1 MKRYGNLYNKVW
13 DLDNIR
19 EAHKNSRKGKAHYHE
34 VKMVEA
40 NPEFYF
46 KQIQDMLRRKTY
58 QTSEY
63 TMFIKNDK
71 DKEREIYKLP
81 YFPDRIV
88 HHCIMQVVE
97 PIWMKTFIRD
107 TYASMKSRGIHDG
120 VKRIQK
126 ALRESPEDT
135 KYALQIDIK
144 KFYPSID
151 HTILKQIIRKKIKD
165 KDILWIIDEIIDSN
179 SNGVPIG
186 NYLSQFF
193 GNLYLSDIDHWIK
206 EDLGIKHYYRYCD
219 DLVILGDNKEELHAI
234 RKQLKVKVEDVKLK
248 IKYNWKVYPVNIG
261 IDFLGYKFFHTHTL
275 LRTSLTKRFKSKVKM
290 IRKNW
295 HRLDAITNYSTLM
308 SYYGWQKYANA
319 WNLYT
324 QTITFEIRDRMNW
337 ITTTV
342 NNPLKGILQ

>member
-71 DKEREIYKLP
+71 GKEREIYKLP

-107 TYASMKSRGIHDG
+107 TYASMKNRGIHDG

-248 IKYNWKVYPVNIG
+248 IKCNWKVYPVNTG

-275 LRTSLTKRFKSKVKM
+275 LRTSLAKRFKDKAKM

>member
-1 MKRYGNLYNKVW
+1 M
-13 DLDNIR
+13 
-19 EAHKNSRKGKAHYHE
+19 
-34 VKMVEA
+34 
-40 NPEFYF
+40 
-46 KQIQDMLRRKTY
+46 
-58 QTSEY
+58 
-63 TMFIKNDK
+63 
-71 DKEREIYKLP
+71 
-81 YFPDRIV
+81 
-88 HHCIMQVVE
+88 
-97 PIWMKTFIRD
+97 
-107 TYASMKSRGIHDG
+107 
-120 VKRIQK
+120 
-126 ALRESPEDT
+126 
-135 KYALQIDIK
+135 
-144 KFYPSID
+144 
-151 HTILKQIIRKKIKD
+151 
-165 KDILWIIDEIIDSN
+165 IIDSN

>member
-1 MKRYGNLYNKVW
+1 MKRCGNLYHKVC

-34 VKMVEA
+34 VQMVDD

-46 KQIQDMLRRKTY
+46 EQIQDMLRLKTY

-63 TMFIKNDK
+63 TMFIKKDK
-71 DKEREIYKLP
+71 GKEREIYKLP

-97 PIWMKTFIRD
+97 DIWMKTFVRD
-107 TYASMKSRGIHDG
+107 TYASMKNRGIHDG

-126 ALRESPEDT
+126 ALKESPEDT
-135 KYALQIDIK
+135 KYALQVDIK

-165 KDILWIIDEIIDSN
+165 KDILWLIDEIIDSN
-179 SNGVPIG
+179 PNGVPIG

-206 EDLGIKHYYRYCD
+206 EDLGIKYYFRYCD
-219 DLVILGDNKEELHAI
+219 DLVILGDNKEELHEI
-234 RKQLKVKVEDVKLK
+234 RKQLNIKVEDVKLK
-248 IKYNWKVYPVNIG
+248 IKCNWKVYPVSIG

-275 LRTSLTKRFKSKVKM
+275 LRASLAKRFKRKTKM
-290 IRKNW
+290 IRRNW
-295 HRLDAITNYSTLM
+295 HRLEAITNYSTLM

-319 WNLYT
+319 WNLFT
-324 QTITFEIRDRMNW
+324 TTITPELRLRMQW

-342 NNPLKGILQ
+342 NNPLKGIL